1 MYKTYITK
9 WGLDKKNKEPEMR
22 AIVRKY
28 KQREAQGKGS
38 TIRIRKQQRSFADAV
53 RYCKRRG
60 ISVDDIIARQTASP
74 TPEAVKFSTPV
85 SSPIS
90 TPSELANP
98 EHMLLCIRDYFRGS
112 FESGTWVR
120 TEPEFRCYSLKD
132 EKYAS
137 LMWPEF
143 MVNCEMACTLLE
155 RGSFHEAGQA
165 LNTATA
171 KIKEVL
177 FTEHPD
183 ILTDLPCLID
193 HFRYGRNR
201 DEMALSILRQFA
213 SMSRVVLGSQHPVTR
228 FCEWSVSVHA
238 SVFHDTVTRCLELV
252 SDELASFIGCFHVST
267 LEVRTNLLE
276 LMAIDEGACIQKS
289 QKLLGDCEQTLR
301 PDDSRLFDVR
311 AQTAYRYF
319 RAGRY
324 DEAMTLCQKSIVYA
338 QSSVPAGSY
347 HVGYVLYLLAE
358 CQHALGE
365 VDLGIATICQ
375 AIDLR
380 LSRVGLRGQARLWL
394 MTLESWYV
402 KQGLWDSAAQ
412 ARERRLELLAWT
424 DAD

>member
-120 TEPEFRCYSLKD
+120 TTPELRCYSLKD
-132 EKYAS
+132 KNGANS
-137 LMWPEF
+137 MWPEF
-143 MVNCEMACTLLE
+143 IGKWDMAFTLLE

-171 KIKEVL
+171 KIKEML
-177 FTEHPD
+177 FTDHPEM
-183 ILTDLPCLID
+183 LTDLSHLID
-193 HFRYGRNR
+193 RYGRKR
-201 DEMALSILRQFA
+201 DEIALSILGKFA
-213 SMSRVVLGSQHPVTR
+213 AMSRVVLGSQHPVTR

-238 SVFHDTVTRCLELV
+238 SVFHDTVIRCLELV
-252 SDELASFIGCFHVST
+252 SDELASFIGCIHIST
-267 LEVRTNLLE
+267 LNVRTNLLE
-276 LMAIDEGACIQKS
+276 TMTIDEGARIQKL
-289 QKLLGDCEQTLR
+289 QKLLGECEQTLR

-311 AQTAYRYF
+311 AQTAYRCF

-324 DEAMTLCQKSIVYA
+324 DEAMTLCQKSILCA
-338 QSSVPAGSY
+338 QSSVPAGLY
-347 HVGYVLYLLAE
+347 YVGYVLYLLAE

-375 AIDLR
+375 AIDLT
-380 LSRVGLRGQARLWL
+380 LSRVGLRGGRARLL
-394 MTLESWYV
+394 LQTLENWYIE
-402 KQGLWDSAAQ
+402 QGLWDYAAQ
-412 ARERRLELLAWT
+412 AREKSLELLALIDT
-424 DAD
+424 D